1 MKPRRPLNKPAA
13 RPQTFDARNKII
25 QKTRAKIV
33 DARDIL
39 NQNIR
44 DSGIDARNVL
54 LERKKE
60 RMPLPMPLPPHAPR
74 EPRSEGVHKGR
85 FGQRIIMMNNRP
97 GGGLVQTLWD
107 PKDDLPH
114 AHGGG
119 YKSSVPGRSTYQSSR
134 LNASAKPFVP
144 RGYVDYDNM
153 QQLEDGNYYNVVRL
167 LFILIQ
173 SCYLVCLQ
181 RKWLARCIYRAT
193 AVLSSRLYPAPG
205 WHMAMMA
212 TILKWMV

>member
-1 MKPRRPLNKPAA
+1 MPRLPRSNPVQMKPRRPLNKPAA

-74 EPRSEGVHKGR
+74 EPRSDVVHKGR

-114 AHGGG
+114 THGG
-119 YKSSVPGRSTYQSSR
+119 YKSGVPGRSTYQSSSR
-134 LNASAKPFVP
+134 LNSSAKPFVP

-153 QQLEDGNYYNVVRL
+153 QQLEDGNYYNAVSL
-167 LFILIQ
+167 LFFYYNFAMCACRGNGSHATFIELQ
-173 SCYLVCLQ
+173 QHSAAVCVTLQ
-181 RKWLARCIYRAT
+181 NGT
-193 AVLSSRLYPAPG
+193 
-205 WHMAMMA
+205 
-212 TILKWMV
+212 